1 MDPKIGPQNWTPK
14 RPQNDPKMTTNFGLK
29 SGQLRP
35 KFGVILGSNFGVQ
48 FWGPLLGSKLRLK
61 LRLNKLKFKAKQTQS

>member
-1 MDPKIGPQNWTPK
+1 MDPKIGPQKWTPK
-14 RPQNDPKMTTNFGLK
+14 RPQNDPKMTSNFGLK

-35 KFGVILGSNFGVQ
+35 KLLRPNKAILLQ

-61 LRLNKLKFKAKQTQS
+61 LRLNKLKFKAKQTQI